1 MANEILILPDIH
13 GRDFWRDAVSAR
25 DFSEIVFLGDYL
37 DPYGRENIEP
47 EDAFSNFQDI
57 VTWSR
62 SYGHNAVLLLGNHDL
77 HYWRTP
83 YGSLSKGSRFDFDMA
98 AVVAH
103 YFARNVHMFKLAHEA
118 EVAGKK
124 FLFTHAGVNAD
135 WLLRHAD
142 VVSEARAAAL
152 NDILPEHI
160 MVLDEASYRRGG
172 NQPTGS
178 IIWADVNEM
187 KESPLETDFYQ
198 IFGHS
203 QQVQDPVITEHWACL
218 DCRRP
223 FIINGDGEI
232 EDLTL

>member
-25 DFSEIVFLGDYL
+25 DFSEIVF
-37 DPYGRENIEP
+37 
-47 EDAFSNFQDI
+47 
-57 VTWSR
+57 
-62 SYGHNAVLLLGNHDL
+62 
-77 HYWRTP
+77 
-83 YGSLSKGSRFDFDMA
+83 
-98 AVVAH
+98 
-103 YFARNVHMFKLAHEA
+103 NVHMFKLAHEA

-135 WLLRHAD
+135 WLQRHAD